1 MSVRGRTYP
10 FRIVVYSERTAKPST
25 HVVQGDRDSA
35 ENRAAEVQ
43 AHGTRAE
50 VLLVQ
55 GDLRTVVTE
64 HPVADFDPDFDP
76 DGRSYFVRYHL
87 PVTTEGVLLTIEHG
101 TVTAEAGQSL
111 FESDARRAARAFQRA
126 GGSAEIVRGNTV
138 SSVYPALTGQALAGV
153 AEPTT
158 DERLDAR
165 ITTPR
170 APRVIFERVRHAADC
185 VSLNLTLLCHL
196 EPRTA
201 DANGVMTGNC
211 LTPGAR
217 LADPNTSAPV
227 SAEAEVEAHERA
239 LDPQRLAEL
248 GTEGPLS
255 RQLRAEAE
263 DDDVPDDSCTT
274 GVEHSYD
281 LVHEDDDVRQYR
293 CTSPG
298 CGAETYEDKQP
309 ATTTGSDL
317 AERRAAYARDL
328 DRAAEDADDALGGE
342 LGRALALLLRHAG
355 KHATQGALDGMLALR
370 VRRVAELTTERA
382 LAHRTIS
389 RGGPDRRDVDKA
401 ALDAYSD
408 RFERSRKLVRDH
420 QAAMRDAVS
429 AVFDTVAAGTPGVLR
444 HPTRSEVAVYAPH
457 PDRPTRPWS
466 STDGGHVYDLDV
478 AGWLEMA
485 PTGRRFDPTDAR
497 PAPAENWLTRNA
509 VYTRTDEIPP
519 PVLPGPGGAAFLPAD
534 TETPAAPTGPV
545 DQQHEETDVTTS
557 DNRDPKRKPV
567 QPARTAPKPV
577 RSHGGYG
584 EVVDDFGSTGY
595 SAPEQTG
602 GSSSSPTSDSG
613 SSSSSSS
620 SSSGSD
626 SSGGGSSSSGE

>member
-1 MSVRGRTYP
+1 MSVKGRTYP
-10 FRIVVYSERTAKPST
+10 FRIVIHHDGVKPST
-25 HVVQGDRDSA
+25 HLVQGDRESA
-35 ENRAAEVQ
+35 EDRAAEVQ
-43 AHGTRAE
+43 ARGTRAE
-50 VLLVQ
+50 VVLVQ

-64 HPVADFDPDFDP
+64 HPAADFDPDFDP

-87 PVTTEGVLLTIEHG
+87 PITTEGVLLTIEHG

-170 APRVIFERVRHAADC
+170 APRVIFERTRHAADC
-185 VSLNLTLLCHL
+185 VSLNLTLLCDL
-196 EPRTA
+196 EPHTV
-201 DANGVMTGNC
+201 DANGVRTGNC
-211 LTPGAR
+211 LTPGAC
-217 LADPNTSAPV
+217 LADPNASAPV
-227 SAEAEVEAHERA
+227 SADAEVEAHERA

-263 DDDVPDDSCTT
+263 EDDVPDDTCTT
-274 GVEHSYD
+274 GVDHRYE

-298 CGAETYEDKQP
+298 CGAENYEDKAGEP
-309 ATTTGSDL
+309 VPTPDL
-317 AERRAAYARDL
+317 AERRAAYARDM

-444 HPTRSEVAVYAPH
+444 HPSHGQHVVAIRAKDGQHDEGYPWMTSH
-457 PDRPTRPWS
+457 GGYYRDR
-466 STDGGHVYDLDV
+466 DV
-478 AGWLEMA
+478 EGWLEMA

-519 PVLPGPGGAAFLPAD
+519 PVLPGLGGAAFLPD
-534 TETPAAPTGPV
+534 DLQTPTAPTGPV
-545 DQQHEETDVTTS
+545 DQQHEETDVTTP
-557 DNRDPKRKPV
+557 DPRDPKRKKPV

-584 EVVDDFGSTGY
+584 EVVTDPTDY

-602 GSSSSPTSDSG
+602 GGSYGSDSSG

-620 SSSGSD
+620 D
-626 SSGGGSSSSGE
+626 SGGSSSSGE